1 MKGSGKDSLKPPG
14 AKRLA
19 AGLGGGRP
27 GRVWTSAAA
36 GRSTMIENIMDQE
49 SGRWHDA
56 RREGR
61 FPRFAT
67 RRFSSTTQESGFER
81 GRFLAIAPDLV
92 QAVGRAWTCGDAPE
106 GEGRSCGRIPAPVCA
121 CASGR
126 AVRLVLRGQER
137 GQRHLLDLVL
147 QLLQLVEVLGPRRA
161 GWPRGCRAWRS
172 PARCRPARWPRC
184 TS

>member
-27 GRVWTSAAA
+27 GRGWTSAARRQINHDRKHH
-36 GRSTMIENIMDQE
+36 GQE

-92 QAVGRAWTCGDAPE
+92 QAVGCAWTCGDAPE
-106 GEGRSCGRIPAPVCA
+106 GEARSCGAFRTRLRVRERAGGAVSSAWTGTWAASSARSDPAALPARRGA
-121 CASGR
+121 C
-126 AVRLVLRGQER
+126 
-137 GQRHLLDLVL
+137 
-147 QLLQLVEVLGPRRA
+147 PRRE
-161 GWPRGCRAWRS
+161 GWLRGCRAWHS
-172 PARCRPARWPRC
+172 PAPGRPARWPRC
-184 TS
+184 TA